1 MTLSSVETV
10 VKTKTEY
17 YVSKRGREG
26 TFDSLQFG
34 SIAQL
39 VERHPVK
46 VMVVGSNPSAPAIN
60 SSLAQLVRASDCIQG
75 GSCERP

>member
-1 MTLSSVETV
+1 METV

-46 VMVVGSNPSAPAIN
+46 VMVVGSIPTTPASA
-60 SSLAQLVRASDCIQG
+60 
-75 GSCERP
+75 